1 MTTRLELLPDVYL
14 TAVQTSRFKTA
25 CFSLS
30 FLRPLRQ
37 EEAGMNALLPSVLLR
52 GSESAPSIRAIADRL
67 DALCGASVGSLV
79 RKKGEIQLT
88 GLFADGLEDRY
99 AGEPVFSRLLE
110 LTAELLLRPRTQ
122 GGVCVP
128 QIVMQERQ
136 KQLDTI
142 ESTLDDKA
150 EYCQTQLLRQMCRG
164 EAYAVGRLGEADS
177 LAAVDEAALW
187 AHYQKVL
194 ASSRAELFYLG
205 SKPAQEVAALL
216 RPLLKALPRSACVP
230 VSTAPGP
237 QPKALRRTRERL
249 PLAQGRI
256 ALGFRTGITLH
267 DGRYPAMLL
276 CNAILGGG
284 EQNRLYTVIRGEQS
298 LCYEAGSWYDGHKG
312 ILCAEAGCDFAD
324 LPAVEA
330 AILQQVGALAAQAC
344 VGVLVALGRGRRA
357 AVAGVLRAAAGTGA
371 HAQVDA
377 SWVHVQDAR
386 GDGQHV
392 HEAPAGKLAVNALG
406 GGVLA
411 DLQPAAAALQALV
424 ELDGHGVVGQI
435 GVVDAV
441 AADVLAAG
449 PLGAQLGH
457 LGQAAGKL
465 VARGHQHGDAHV
477 AGKRD
482 LRGDGELVGGLVEDR
497 KSVV

>member
-88 GLFADGLEDRY
+88 GLFADGLEDHY

-122 GGVCVP
+122 GGVFVP

-136 KQLDTI
+136 KLLDTI

-164 EAYAVGRLGEADS
+164 EAYAVGRLGEARP

-216 RPLLKALPRSACVP
+216 RPMLKDLPRGACVP

-298 LCYEAGSWYDGHKG
+298 LC
-312 ILCAEAGCDFAD
+312 AEAGCDFAD

-330 AILQQVGALAAQAC
+330 AILQQVGALAAGDFSQQELDTARA
-344 VGVLVALGRGRRA
+344 GLLSDLRAMHDSPGRLDEFLTGRA
-357 AVAGVLRAAAGTGA
+357 AENLPQDPDALAAALRRVTKEDVR
-371 HAQVDA
+371 Q
-377 SWVHVQDAR
+377 
-386 GDGQHV
+386 
-392 HEAPAGKLAVNALG
+392 
-406 GGVLA
+406 
-411 DLQPAAAALQALV
+411 AAAAVTPDTVCTL
-424 ELDGHGVVGQI
+424 EE
-435 GVVDAV
+435 DA
-441 AADVLAAG
+441 
-449 PLGAQLGH
+449 
-457 LGQAAGKL
+457 
-465 VARGHQHGDAHV
+465 
-477 AGKRD
+477 
-482 LRGDGELVGGLVEDR
+482 
-497 KSVV
+497 

>member
-122 GGVCVP
+122 GGVFVP

-136 KQLDTI
+136 KLLDTI

-164 EAYAVGRLGEADS
+164 EAYAVGRLGEAGP

-194 ASSRAELFYLG
+194 ASSRAECFI
-205 SKPAQEVAALL
+205 SAAS
-216 RPLLKALPRSACVP
+216 PR
-230 VSTAPGP
+230 
-237 QPKALRRTRERL
+237 RRSPRCC
-249 PLAQGRI
+249 GR
-256 ALGFRTGITLH
+256 
-267 DGRYPAMLL
+267 
-276 CNAILGGG
+276 C
-284 EQNRLYTVIRGEQS
+284 
-298 LCYEAGSWYDGHKG
+298 
-312 ILCAEAGCDFAD
+312 
-324 LPAVEA
+324 
-330 AILQQVGALAAQAC
+330 
-344 VGVLVALGRGRRA
+344 
-357 AVAGVLRAAAGTGA
+357 
-371 HAQVDA
+371 
-377 SWVHVQDAR
+377 
-386 GDGQHV
+386 
-392 HEAPAGKLAVNALG
+392 
-406 GGVLA
+406 
-411 DLQPAAAALQALV
+411 
-424 ELDGHGVVGQI
+424 
-435 GVVDAV
+435 
-441 AADVLAAG
+441 
-449 PLGAQLGH
+449 
-457 LGQAAGKL
+457 
-465 VARGHQHGDAHV
+465 
-477 AGKRD
+477 
-482 LRGDGELVGGLVEDR
+482 
-497 KSVV
+497 

>member
-122 GGVCVP
+122 GGVFVP

-136 KQLDTI
+136 KLLDTI

-164 EAYAVGRLGEADS
+164 EAYAVGRLGEAGP

-205 SKPAQEVAALL
+205 SKPVQEVAALKETGT
-216 RPLLKALPRSACVP
+216 RVIALGFFDGVHIGHGAL
-230 VSTAPGP
+230 
-237 QPKALRRTRERL
+237 LRRTRERL

-330 AILQQVGALAAQAC
+330 AILQQVGALAAGDFSQQELDTARA
-344 VGVLVALGRGRRA
+344 GLLSDLRAMHDSPGRLDEFLTGRA
-357 AVAGVLRAAAGTGA
+357 AEDLPQDPDALAAALRRVTKEDVR
-371 HAQVDA
+371 Q
-377 SWVHVQDAR
+377 
-386 GDGQHV
+386 
-392 HEAPAGKLAVNALG
+392 
-406 GGVLA
+406 
-411 DLQPAAAALQALV
+411 AAAAVTPDTVCTL
-424 ELDGHGVVGQI
+424 EE
-435 GVVDAV
+435 DA
-441 AADVLAAG
+441 
-449 PLGAQLGH
+449 
-457 LGQAAGKL
+457 
-465 VARGHQHGDAHV
+465 
-477 AGKRD
+477 
-482 LRGDGELVGGLVEDR
+482 
-497 KSVV
+497 

>member
-52 GSESAPSIRAIADRL
+52 GSESAPSICAIADRL
-67 DALCGASVGSLV
+67 

-110 LTAELLLRPRTQ
+110 LAAELLLRPRTQ
-122 GGVCVP
+122 GGVFVP

-136 KQLDTI
+136 KLLDTI

-164 EAYAVGRLGEADS
+164 EAYAVGRLGEAGP

-216 RPLLKALPRSACVP
+216 RPLLKDLPRGACVS

-276 CNAILGGG
+276 CNAILGSG

-298 LCYEAGSWYDGHKG
+298 RCYEAGSWYDGHKG

-330 AILQQVGALAAQAC
+330 AILQQVGALAAGDFSQQELDTARA
-344 VGVLVALGRGRRA
+344 GLLSDLRAMHDSPGRLDEFLTGRA
-357 AVAGVLRAAAGTGA
+357 AENLPQDPDALAAALRRVTKEDVR
-371 HAQVDA
+371 Q
-377 SWVHVQDAR
+377 
-386 GDGQHV
+386 
-392 HEAPAGKLAVNALG
+392 
-406 GGVLA
+406 
-411 DLQPAAAALQALV
+411 AAAAVTPDTVCTL
-424 ELDGHGVVGQI
+424 EE
-435 GVVDAV
+435 DA
-441 AADVLAAG
+441 
-449 PLGAQLGH
+449 
-457 LGQAAGKL
+457 
-465 VARGHQHGDAHV
+465 
-477 AGKRD
+477 
-482 LRGDGELVGGLVEDR
+482 
-497 KSVV
+497 